1 MKKTF
6 IFFAMVMV
14 LCSCHHID
22 DTKYEKIYFQDF
34 KKDIEGGTTT
44 TEKISDGIKDTQK
57 EQIVDSLPQK
67 ITEQAKTM
75 PQMQQPQAPKNKRK
89 VKIGELTIESDSMTF
104 NKDTSVAVFSDNV
117 RVRAQGVN
125 LLCDRLKSVNYRD
138 NAEAT
143 GNVRINYPQQKVKI
157 TCKKVKYNK
166 SMSKIE
172 AYENVIAEKILDN
185 NEKINLYADEIKY
198 DVETGEIIAIKVT
211 KKVKIKLKD
220 IVAFS
225 DRVIYNE
232 ITEDLELTGSPFAR
246 KQESTFI
253 SSKINIDVNK
263 RIITLKENIWAK
275 LFYSDFED
283 IKKEVEVEKD
293 SHRTP
298 YQDIQK

>member
-1 MKKTF
+1 
-6 IFFAMVMV
+6 
-14 LCSCHHID
+14 
-22 DTKYEKIYFQDF
+22 
-34 KKDIEGGTTT
+34 
-44 TEKISDGIKDTQK
+44 
-57 EQIVDSLPQK
+57 LPQK
-67 ITEQAKTM
+67 VTQQAKEEVVSKQTTG
-75 PQMQQPQAPKNKRK
+75 PQMQPTQVPKKKRK
-89 VKIGELTIESDSMTF
+89 VKIGELIIESDSMTF

-117 RVRAQGVN
+117 RLKAQGVTLFCN
-125 LLCDRLKSVNYRD
+125 KLQSVNYRD

-143 GNVRINYPQQKVKI
+143 GNVRVNYSQQKVKI

-172 AYENVIAEKILDN
+172 AYENVLAEKILDN

-198 DVETGEIIAIKVT
+198 DVESGEIIATKIN

-232 ITEDLELTGSPFAR
+232 LTEELELTGNPFAK

-263 RIITLKENIWAK
+263 RIITLKESIWAK

-283 IKKEVEVEKD
+283 IKKEAEGEKD
-293 SHRTP
+293 SH
-298 YQDIQK
+298 